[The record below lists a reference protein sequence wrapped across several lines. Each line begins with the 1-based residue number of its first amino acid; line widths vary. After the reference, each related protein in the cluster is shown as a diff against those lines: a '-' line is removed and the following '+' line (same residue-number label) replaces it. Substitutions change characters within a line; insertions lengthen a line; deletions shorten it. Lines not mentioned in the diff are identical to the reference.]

1 MGEQAM
7 IISSDTWWKNRQQE
21 PLSQLLGVFAP
32 DDAASIQAV
41 FKTVAGRRVSFQ
53 PGALGQYAYELSYPY
68 LNDKGD
74 VDHKMMTSQR
84 RDEYRHVTDA
94 QDMFEQYIMQPSAN
108 TGLATKLSDNADR
121 APALARYYIK
131 FIQHNGPRNS

>member
-1 MGEQAM
+1 MADQAT
-7 IISSDTWWKNRQQE
+7 IISSDTWWNNRQQE

-53 PGALGQYAYELSYPY
+53 PGALGKYAYELSYPY
-68 LNDKGD
+68 LNNNND
-74 VDHKMMTSQR
+74 VDTQMMTSQR

-94 QDMFEQYIMQPSAN
+94 QDMFEQYIMQSSAN

-131 FIQHNGPRNS
+131 FIQRNGPRNG